1 MILFSRELLL
11 ERYPHCTIWGRP
23 EAQAGRVPKVPSVI
37 VMCAPAIFIWGI
49 IFFVSIFFVGDNLAM
64 AMKPKIKSI
73 TLLDF
78 YRLFLGLAI
87 LEGFLAL
94 WFFFRIPS
102 ETRNAFLVNFSW
114 QRIGIGFVFIVVL
127 GVFLFSFLD
136 SFKSQKFLKFL
147 TSRFAIVLD
156 YDINHT
162 LIKTSLML
170 ILICSLAGILFYWF
184 PDLQRL
190 IFFLPNNYI
199 FTVLG
204 ERAGLLIGWVFLIS
218 LQILILYAISGRK
231 ASHPIAA
238 PVRLMVISWLI
249 EIFVCIYFALWSFI
263 TRKLA
268 LEILLGPGVK
278 ILILAVW
285 FSLWV
290 YLNRYKDWAR
300 RFFQLITCASIWLCV
315 FIVSLQ
321 FAQWFEA
328 WGPQPQ
334 NHFILLASAF
344 LHGKIYLVDTPTITH
359 DLTFYNG
366 HWFVPYPPFPV
377 VLILPFVAKWGAQAF
392 NLTTFSLVLAGLT
405 TVTIYLIISRLI
417 QLGWIQLSRT

>member
-1 MILFSRELLL
+1 M

-231 ASHPIAA
+231 ASH
-238 PVRLMVISWLI
+238 
-249 EIFVCIYFALWSFI
+249 
-263 TRKLA
+263 
-268 LEILLGPGVK
+268 
-278 ILILAVW
+278 
-285 FSLWV
+285 
-290 YLNRYKDWAR
+290 
-300 RFFQLITCASIWLCV
+300 
-315 FIVSLQ
+315 
-321 FAQWFEA
+321 
-328 WGPQPQ
+328 
-334 NHFILLASAF
+334 
-344 LHGKIYLVDTPTITH
+344 
-359 DLTFYNG
+359 
-366 HWFVPYPPFPV
+366 
-377 VLILPFVAKWGAQAF
+377 
-392 NLTTFSLVLAGLT
+392 
-405 TVTIYLIISRLI
+405 
-417 QLGWIQLSRT
+417 